1 MTMKKILIGVLIVLI
16 IIAVAGGIAL
26 KNITDR
32 SDAELQK
39 LLAVEIKEVDLSKI
53 ENGTYTG
60 TYQAF
65 PIEVEVKVVVADH
78 KITGIDLV
86 KHNTGKGQA
95 AEALPAKVVET
106 QSLKVDT
113 ITGATYSS
121 KVILL
126 AIQDA
131 LSK

>member
-1 MTMKKILIGVLIVLI
+1 MKKILIGVLIVFI
-16 IIAVAGGIAL
+16 IIAVAGGMTL
-26 KNITDR
+26 KIITDR
-32 SDAELQK
+32 ADADLQK

-65 PIEVEVKVVVADH
+65 PIEVEVKVVVADQ
-78 KITGIDLV
+78 KITDIDLV

-95 AEALPAKVVET
+95 AEALPTKVVET